1 MPDVLYLFALCCQ
14 QSGLGGP
21 YVVGAQSLR
30 CSHIC
35 SGPFPA
41 YFWYIPSKVQN
52 PARIFQT
59 WEQESCSLPSPFT
72 PPPHPPAS
80 GKGIIPLWEH
90 VAACSTI
97 NLSLLIRTCLPSSLE
112 PYRNRLKQSSFPSW
126 TWQNCDTWKKK
137 LVMCMACFQEREQ
150 DLQGFVPLG
159 RLAPHFI

>member
-1 MPDVLYLFALCCQ
+1 MLDVLYLFALFCQ
-14 QSGLGGP
+14 QSSLSGP
-21 YVVGAQSLR
+21 YAVPKVLLYLFRAIPCLFLIYAFKGPEPSSYFSDLR
-30 CSHIC
+30 
-35 SGPFPA
+35 A
-41 YFWYIPSKVQN
+41 
-52 PARIFQT
+52 
-59 WEQESCSLPSPFT
+59 ESCSFPSPFT
-72 PPPHPPAS
+72 PPPHPPAR

-137 LVMCMACFQEREQ
+137 LVMCMAYFQEREQ
-150 DLQGFVPLG
+150 DLQWFVPLG